1 MAEVILKDLVEK
13 IPNFKEKEKLVQVLM
28 QLQKQKNELEEQK
41 NRLQE
46 QTKELE
52 KENLE
57 LRKENKTLQKKYEKT
72 NKDKLTISHLLS
84 KVSDELEQSL
94 NNEKRFVASVS
105 HELRTPLTSILGY
118 SELLKDT
125 SLNNKQ
131 IRYLNR
137 IVESSNHLLSLI
149 SDLLDVAKLE
159 DNRIELSPRECDL
172 DDILTECA
180 NLIRSRI
187 SDNIDFKVDIPL
199 FNYTVKADDKRIK
212 QIFINLL
219 SNAAKFTKKGSIR
232 FYVKDY
238 KVEDGKMKVTVN
250 VDDTG
255 KGIPKEMLEKIFEPF
270 QSTDKTQGTGL
281 GLYITRQLA
290 NLMGGDI
297 QVESKEGIGSNFSV
311 TLELD
316 IARKKEIGK
325 ALKGANVIMFAPK
338 SDFSNQVAREFFTL
352 GVNFQ
357 NPCINQNDPST
368 LLAQMV
374 IGGKTYELGIIDQSI
389 FGYHTNN
396 VAGTFRSINKN
407 IKLVVIADEDSDL
420 NFSEFDLVLNRPIS
434 AQRFIKSIEGLYSSD
449 SYNGDDILD
458 FSELKVLVV
467 EDVDINREYEKEML
481 DNFFSIQC
489 DTAVNGKEAVEKAK
503 NNKYDIILMDIRM
516 PVMDGLE
523 ATRKIREFDR
533 ETPIIC
539 MSANVYKEDK
549 QAAKEAGMNEFIEK
563 PLEKA
568 DIEDKFKKVLL
579 HSYSTIS
586 SEDGKPKLQTAPKV
600 QEKDLKEQVLDHLK
614 ERFSEEIA
622 KRLYQKGLESV
633 QNYLE
638 RIKNHIENKDT
649 AELAEDYHAL
659 KGVLAN
665 IGLKKYSKLSSE
677 LEQIA
682 KDGKLIDIIDLNKEL
697 VSALSELVKKE

>member
-1 MAEVILKDLVEK
+1 MAEVVLKDLIGK
-13 IPNFKEKEKLVQVLM
+13 IPNFEYKDKLVQVLL
-28 QLQKQKNELEEQK
+28 QLQKQNNELQ
-41 NRLQE
+41 
-46 QTKELE
+46 
-52 KENLE
+52 
-57 LRKENKTLQKKYEKT
+57 KENKTLIKKYEKT

-84 KVSDELEQSL
+84 KVSEELEQSL

-137 IVESSNHLLSLI
+137 IIESSNHLLSLI

-180 NLIRSRI
+180 NLIRSRVAEGV
-187 SDNIDFKVDIPL
+187 NFHVDIPL

-238 KVEDGKMKVTVN
+238 KVEDGKMKVEVN

-255 KGIPKEMLEKIFEPF
+255 KGISKEMLQKIFEPF

-281 GLYITRQLA
+281 GLYITKQLA

-297 QVESKEGIGSNFSV
+297 KVESKEGIGSNFSV
-311 TLELD
+311 TLELE
-316 IARKKEIGK
+316 IARRKEIGK
-325 ALKGANVIMFAPK
+325 ALRGANVIMFAPK
-338 SDFSNQVAREFFTL
+338 SDFSTQVAREFFAL

-357 NPCINQNDPST
+357 NPCVNQNDPAT
-368 LLAQMV
+368 LLAQMI
-374 IGGKTYELGIIDQSI
+374 IGGKTYELGIIDQQV

-396 VAGTFRSINKN
+396 VAGTFRSVNKD

-420 NFSEFDLVLNRPIS
+420 NFSEFDLVLNKPIS
-434 AQRFIKSIEGLYSSD
+434 AQRFIKSIEGLYSTD
-449 SYNGDDILD
+449 SYGGDNTLD
-458 FSELKVLVV
+458 FSELRVLVV

-523 ATRKIREFDR
+523 ATRRIREFDKD
-533 ETPIIC
+533 TPIIC

-563 PLEKA
+563 PLEKS
-568 DIEDKFKKVLL
+568 DIEDKFTKVLM
-579 HSYSTIS
+579 HSYSKIDPVKDR
-586 SEDGKPKLQTAPKV
+586 EKEARAKALAAQAEEEK
-600 QEKDLKEQVLDHLK
+600 KDLKEQVLEHLK
-614 ERFSEEIA
+614 ERFSEDIA
-622 KRLYQKGLESV
+622 QRLYLKGIESV
-633 QNYLE
+633 KNYLR
-638 RIKNHIENKDT
+638 RIENNIKNKDT
-649 AELAEDYHAL
+649 NELSEDFHAL

-665 IGLKKYSKLSSE
+665 IGLKEYSKISSE

-682 KDGKLIDIIDLNKEL
+682 KDGKLMKVIDSSKEL
-697 VSALSELVKKE
+697 SAALNELVKKDD

>member
-1 MAEVILKDLVEK
+1 MAKIVLKELIDK
-13 IPNFKEKEKLVQVLM
+13 IPTFEQRDKVVQLLL
-28 QLQKQKNELEEQK
+28 QLQKQNSQ
-41 NRLQE
+41 LQ
-46 QTKELE
+46 
-52 KENLE
+52 KENSKL
-57 LRKENKTLQKKYEKT
+57 TKKYEKT
-72 NKDKLTISHLLS
+72 VKDKLVMSHLLL

-131 IRYLNR
+131 IKYLNR
-137 IVESSNHLLSLI
+137 IIESSNHLLSLI
-149 SDLLDVAKLE
+149 SDLLDVAKLD
-159 DNRIELSPRECDL
+159 DNRIELSPKECDL

-180 NLIRSRI
+180 NLIRSRVSEGI
-187 SDNIDFKVDIPL
+187 NFSVDIPL

-219 SNAAKFTKKGSIR
+219 SNSAKFTKKGSIR
-232 FYVKDY
+232 FYVKKHRITDDNRLE
-238 KVEDGKMKVTVN
+238 VVVN

-255 KGIPKEMLEKIFEPF
+255 KGIRQDMLEKIFEPF

-281 GLYITRQLA
+281 GLYITKQLA

-297 QVESKEGIGSNFSV
+297 VVESKEGIGSNFSV
-311 TLELD
+311 TLRLE

-325 ALKGANVIMFAPK
+325 ALKGANVIMFAPRNN
-338 SDFSNQVAREFFTL
+338 FAMQVAKEFFSL

-357 NPCINQNDPST
+357 NPCMNQNDIVT

-374 IGGKTYELGIIDQSI
+374 IAGKIYELGIIDPKI

-396 VAGTFRSINKN
+396 VAGTFKSVNPN
-407 IKLVVIADEDSDL
+407 IKLVVLADEDSDL
-420 NFSEFDLVLNRPIS
+420 NFSEFELVLNKPIS
-434 AQRFIKSIEGLYSSD
+434 AQRFIKSIEALYSID
-449 SYNGDDILD
+449 SYNDDIIMD

-481 DNFFSIQC
+481 DNFFSILC
-489 DTAVNGKEAVEKAK
+489 DTAVNGKEAVDKARK
-503 NNKYDIILMDIRM
+503 NRYDIILMDIRM
-516 PVMDGLE
+516 PIMDGFE
-523 ATRKIREFDR
+523 ATRRIREFNK

-579 HSYSTIS
+579 HSYGKIK
-586 SEDGKPKLQTAPKV
+586 SEDEIREEESSKGDEGSKRS
-600 QEKDLKEQVLDHLK
+600 LKERVLNHLQ
-614 ERFSEEIA
+614 ERFSEDIA
-622 KRLYQKGLESV
+622 QRLYLKGIESV
-633 QNYLE
+633 KSYLD
-638 RIKNHIENKDT
+638 RIEKNIQNKDT
-649 AELAEDYHAL
+649 DELAEDFHAL

-665 IGLKKYSKLSSE
+665 VGLKECSDMSAN
-677 LEQIA
+677 LERIA
-682 KDGKLIDIIDLNKEL
+682 KEGELIKIIDLNKEL
-697 VSALSELVKKE
+697 FESLDELVKD

>member
-1 MAEVILKDLVEK
+1 MIEVQIKDLVEN
-13 IPNFKEKEKLVQVLM
+13 IPDFKEKDRLVHALM
-28 QLQKQKNELEEQK
+28 QLQKQNS
-41 NRLQE
+41 
-46 QTKELE
+46 ELE
-52 KENLE
+52 KNILNLKKDNE
-57 LRKENKTLQKKYEKT
+57 KVQKKYEKA
-72 NKDKLTISHLLS
+72 NRDKLTLSHLLS
-84 KVSDELEQSL
+84 KVSEELEQSL

-238 KVEDGKMKVTVN
+238 TIQDGKMRITVN

-255 KGIPKEMLEKIFEPF
+255 KGISEEMLSQIFEPF

-297 QVESKEGIGSNFSV
+297 KVESKEGIGSNFSV

-316 IARKKEIGK
+316 ISRKKEIGK
-325 ALKGANVIMFAPK
+325 ALKGANVIMFAPRD
-338 SDFSNQVAREFFTL
+338 DFSNQVAREFFTL

-357 NPCINQNDPST
+357 NPCVNQSDPSA

-374 IGGKTYELGIIDQSI
+374 IGGRTYELGIIDQRI

-434 AQRFIKSIEGLYSSD
+434 AQRFIKSIESLYSAD

-458 FSELKVLVV
+458 FSELRVLVV

-489 DTAVNGKEAVEKAK
+489 DTAINGKDAVEKARS
-503 NNKYDIILMDIRM
+503 NKYDIILMDIRM

-523 ATRKIREFDR
+523 ATKRIREFDR

-549 QAAKEAGMNEFIEK
+549 QSAKDAGMNEFIEK

-579 HSYSTIS
+579 HSYSAIS
-586 SEDGKPKLQTAPKV
+586 VD
-600 QEKDLKEQVLDHLK
+600 EKKESQKIQVSDEIIDINLKEQVLDHLK
-614 ERFSEEIA
+614 ERFSEDIA
-622 KRLYQKGLESV
+622 QRLYQKGLESV
-633 QNYLE
+633 RNYLK
-638 RIKNHIENKDT
+638 RIDDHIKNKDT

-665 IGLKKYSKLSSE
+665 IGLKKYSSLSSQ

-682 KDGKLIDIIDLNKEL
+682 KEGKLIRIIDLNKEL
-697 VSALSELVKKE
+697 FSALNELVK

>member
-1 MAEVILKDLVEK
+1 MAEIVLKDLINQ
-13 IPNFKEKEKLVQVLM
+13 IPNFKDKEKLVQVLL
-28 QLQKQKNELEEQK
+28 QLQKQNSELQK
-41 NRLQE
+41 QNSELQ
-46 QTKELE
+46 
-52 KENLE
+52 
-57 LRKENKTLQKKYEKT
+57 KENKTLTKKYEKT

-137 IVESSNHLLSLI
+137 IIDSSNHLLSLI

-180 NLIRSRI
+180 NLIRSRVAEGVNF
-187 SDNIDFKVDIPL
+187 SVDIPL

-238 KVEDGKMKVTVN
+238 KIEDGKMRVRVN

-255 KGIPKEMLEKIFEPF
+255 KGISKEMLEKIFEPF

-281 GLYITRQLA
+281 GLYITKQLA

-297 QVESKEGIGSNFSV
+297 TVESKEGIGSNFSV
-311 TLELD
+311 TLSLD
-316 IARKKEIGK
+316 IAKKKEIGK

-338 SDFSNQVAREFFTL
+338 SEFSNQVAREFFAL

-357 NPCINQNDPST
+357 NPCINQSDPST

-374 IGGKTYELGIIDQSI
+374 IGGKTYELGIIDQQV

-396 VAGTFRSINKN
+396 IAGTFRSVNKD

-420 NFSEFDLVLNRPIS
+420 NFSEFDLILNKPIS
-434 AQRFIKSIEGLYSSD
+434 AQRFIKSIEGLYSTD
-449 SYNGDDILD
+449 STESSSLD
-458 FSELKVLVV
+458 FSELSVLVV

-503 NNKYDIILMDIRM
+503 ANKYDIILMDIRM

-523 ATRKIREFDR
+523 ATRKIREFDK

-568 DIEDKFKKVLL
+568 DIEDKFKKVLIN
-579 HSYSTIS
+579 HYVKRDNSTNIQQEKS
-586 SEDGKPKLQTAPKV
+586 SQEEPKV
-600 QEKDLKEQVLDHLK
+600 DLKEQVLEHLK
-614 ERFSEEIA
+614 ERFSEDIA
-622 KRLYQKGLESV
+622 KRLYSKGIESV
-633 QNYLE
+633 KSYLE
-638 RIKNHIENKDT
+638 RIKQHIEDKDT
-649 AELAEDYHAL
+649 NELAEDFHAL

-665 IGLKKYSKLSSE
+665 IGLKEYSNLSSE

-682 KDGKLIDIIDLNKEL
+682 KEGKLMKIIDLNENLTNALKEL
-697 VSALSELVKKE
+697 VEDK

>member
-1 MAEVILKDLVEK
+1 MAELAVKEIIDK
-13 IPNFKEKEKLVQVLM
+13 IPNFEYRDNLVKLFRELQKQNSELQKEKLD
-28 QLQKQKNELEEQK
+28 LE
-41 NRLQE
+41 
-46 QTKELE
+46 
-52 KENLE
+52 
-57 LRKENKTLQKKYEKT
+57 KKYERT
-72 NKDKLTISHLLS
+72 NRDKLTMSHLLS

-131 IRYLNR
+131 MKYLNR
-137 IVESSNHLLSLI
+137 IIESSNHLLSLI

-172 DDILTECA
+172 DDVLNECA

-187 SDNIDFKVDIPL
+187 SDGVNFITDIPL

-238 KVEDGKMKVTVN
+238 NIVDGKKLRVTVN
-250 VDDTG
+250 VEDTG
-255 KGIPKEMLEKIFEPF
+255 KGISKDMLGKIFEPF

-281 GLYITRQLA
+281 GLYITRQLT

-297 QVESKEGIGSNFSV
+297 TVESKEGVGSSFSA

-325 ALKGANVIMFAPK
+325 ALRGANVMMFAHK
-338 SDFSNQVAREFFTL
+338 DSFSTQVAKEFFSL

-357 NPCINQNDPST
+357 NPCVSQSDPST
-368 LLAQMV
+368 LLAQMI
-374 IGGKTYELGIIDQSI
+374 IGGKIYELGIIDQKI

-396 VAGTFRSINKN
+396 VAGTFKSINKN
-407 IKLVVIADEDSDL
+407 IKLVVLADEDSDL
-420 NFSEFDLVLNRPIS
+420 NFSEFDLVLTKPIS
-434 AQRFIKSIEGLYSSD
+434 AQRFVKSIESLYSTD
-449 SYNGDDILD
+449 PYEHDTID

-481 DNFFSIQC
+481 DNFFSIYC
-489 DTAVNGKEAVEKAK
+489 DTAINGQEAVEKAK
-503 NNKYDIILMDIRM
+503 KTKYDIILMDIRM

-523 ATRKIREFDR
+523 ATRKIREFDK

-568 DIEDKFKKVLL
+568 DIEDKFKRVLT
-579 HSYSTIS
+579 HSYSYKEASEENSKELQEIATIEAVDS
-586 SEDGKPKLQTAPKV
+586 R
-600 QEKDLKEQVLDHLK
+600 DLRERVLNHLK
-614 ERFSEEIA
+614 ERFNEDIA
-622 KRLYQKGLESV
+622 KRLFEKGIDSV
-633 QNYLE
+633 KTYLN
-638 RIKNHIENKDT
+638 RINKNIENRDT
-649 AELAEDYHAL
+649 AELAEDFHAL

-665 IGLKKYSKLSSE
+665 IGLKECASRASN

-682 KDGKLIDIIDLNKEL
+682 KDDKLIDIIDLKKEL
-697 VSALSELVKKE
+697 FNSLESLVNVKDEKDKTKKES